1 MMSGV
6 VDTRHMPTSPTNPA
20 ARIPPRWV
28 VRAAWAIHRA
38 LYRVTGGRRGLT
50 RPRPGQYGML
60 RLRTV
65 GRRSGVE
72 RAVIVSY
79 YLDGDAL
86 VTIAM
91 NGWAE
96 AHPGW
101 LYNLRANPH
110 AIVDLVDGQREVVAR
125 EALGDERQRLW
136 DGYGVY
142 EPGSSLDDYA
152 TLRST
157 LTPVVVLEPVRP
169 ND

>member
-1 MMSGV
+1 
-6 VDTRHMPTSPTNPA
+6 MPVSPTNPA

-28 VRAAWAIHRA
+28 VRAAWVIHRA
-38 LYRVTGGRRGLT
+38 IYRVSGGTRGLS
-50 RPRPGQYGML
+50 RPRPGRYGML

-65 GRRSGVE
+65 GRHSGTE
-72 RAVIVSY
+72 RAVIVGY
-79 YLDGDAL
+79 YLDGDAF

-110 AIVDLVDGQREVVAR
+110 AVVDVVGGHRSVIAR
-125 EALGDERQRLW
+125 EAHGDERQRLW
-136 DGYGVY
+136 DGFAAY
-142 EPGSSLDDYA
+142 EPGPSLDDYS

-157 LTPVVVLEPVRP
+157 LTPVVVLDPA
-169 ND
+169 

>member
-1 MMSGV
+1 
-6 VDTRHMPTSPTNPA
+6 MPASPMNPA

-38 LYRVTGGRRGLT
+38 IYRVTDGRRGLT
-50 RPRPGQYGML
+50 RPRPGHYGMM

-65 GRRSGVE
+65 GARTGVE
-72 RAVIVSY
+72 RAVIISY
-79 YLDGDAL
+79 YLDGDTL

-110 AIVDLVDGQREVVAR
+110 AIVHLVDGERTVIAR
-125 EALGDERQRLW
+125 EAQGDERQRLW
-136 DGYGVY
+136 DGYEAY
-142 EPGSSLDDYA
+142 SPGPSLDDYSA
-152 TLRST
+152 LRST
-157 LTPVVVLEPVRP
+157 ITPIVVFEPAGL
-169 ND
+169 